1 MSDRNHTLEDKMQ
14 NREHSQ

>member
-1 MSDRNHTLEDKMQ
+1 MSDHNYTLEDKMQ